1 MPKMDGLYL
10 FVLTLF
16 NEGAYLTSKSI
27 FHKALKDGIIVFCY
41 FEKEPVLPF

>member
-27 FHKALKDGIIVFCY
+27 FHKALKDGIIAICY
-41 FEKEPVLPF
+41 FEKQPVFLF